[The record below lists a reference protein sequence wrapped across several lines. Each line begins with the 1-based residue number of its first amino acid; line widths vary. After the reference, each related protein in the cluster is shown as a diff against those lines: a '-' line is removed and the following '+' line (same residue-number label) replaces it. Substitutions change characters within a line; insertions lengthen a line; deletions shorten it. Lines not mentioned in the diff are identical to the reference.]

1 MKQLLNKL
9 PIEIPKR
16 LSLKAMWRLIL
27 NRRRWVIGGGIVVVM
42 VVSLSWWAIAPGQRV
57 QISEW
62 QSLEQT
68 FAPTQQ
74 AAWQERLLQDHY
86 APGFTASV
94 LASSIQIKEIRQS
107 QATLYW
113 IDFNHPTA
121 CGAAGCLHSVYSSQG
136 QQLLSLFLQTAN
148 RDRLFSVRPSREPFP
163 RLIIAQPGDDAIA
176 KVEFV
181 YTEGQYQ
188 GVNSQ
193 RFESKSF
200 QKLPITNDQ

>member
-9 PIEIPKR
+9 PIEMPKR

-27 NRRRWVIGGGIVVVM
+27 NRRRWVIGGGIVIITI
-42 VVSLSWWAIAPGQRV
+42 VSLSWWAIASRERV
-57 QISEW
+57 IVSEW

-68 FAPTQQ
+68 FASTQQ
-74 AAWQERLLQDHY
+74 ATWQERLLRDHY
-86 APGFTASV
+86 APGFTSV
-94 LASSIQIKEIRQS
+94 LASSIQIKEIQQS
-107 QATLYW
+107 QTTLYW

-136 QQLLSLFLQTAN
+136 QQLLSLFLQTAD
-148 RDRLFSVRPSREPFP
+148 RDSLFQIRPSRESFP
-163 RLIIAQPGDDAIA
+163 RLIIAQPGDDTRAL
-176 KVEFV
+176 VEFV

-188 GVNSQ
+188 AVNSQ